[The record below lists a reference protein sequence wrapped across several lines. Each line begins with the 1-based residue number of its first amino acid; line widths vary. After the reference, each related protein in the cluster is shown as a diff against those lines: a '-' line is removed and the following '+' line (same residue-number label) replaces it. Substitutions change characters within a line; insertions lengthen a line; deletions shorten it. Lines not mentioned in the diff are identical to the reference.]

1 MRLATTPLAVLVAA
15 VAVARVAGDP
25 SSFASDEACVAGSAA
40 AAAATGA
47 DVVAAMRSG
56 YWGCAEALA
65 TAAAASGTVLAT
77 DINNMVALE
86 SRAINMKIS
95 ALRSS
100 LESANP
106 PSQIIH
112 PAFLWAQSGDSIF
125 LNVKFAHKIDA
136 PATLDVNV
144 DSVKLDNTS
153 VSLRASKERKAFEL
167 DLSPLRHA
175 IDPDASSWTLGSVGR
190 AMFTLKKAA
199 AKPKK
204 WPGLLAKNAKKPA
217 GQMGVWWD
225 RQEEFTKELDKLEDD
240 DDDDE
245 DGGGSSSS
253 SSSKKEKKEKKSS
266 EKKKKKKKKEKKP
279 GEGVDGGADSK
290 ESAELREARLAIEKE
305 LKAQIL
311 ELEEEAKKQKDAID
325 LDTKTRKAAIDA
337 EAAEKRSALEEDA
350 KQKKADIAAAAEEKE
365 NAEWAK
371 TAFDDSTAMGKGGAV
386 AAAAAEAAA
395 AAAAAAA
402 GAEEG
407 ESGAAGAGSEL

>member
-175 IDPDASSWTLGSVGR
+175 IDPDESSWTLGSVGR

-240 DDDDE
+240 DDDD
-245 DGGGSSSS
+245 GGGSSSS

-279 GEGVDGGADSK
+279 GEGVDEGADSK

-395 AAAAAAA
+395 AAAAAA